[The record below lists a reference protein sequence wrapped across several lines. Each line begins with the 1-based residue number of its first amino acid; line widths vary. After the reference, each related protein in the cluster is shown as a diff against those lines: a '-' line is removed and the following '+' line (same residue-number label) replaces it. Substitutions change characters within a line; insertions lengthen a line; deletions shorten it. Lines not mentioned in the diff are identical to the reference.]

1 MTRRVSCPTL
11 IGRSAELERLD
22 AALTQAQNGSSV
34 LLFVSGDA
42 GIGKSRLVTTFT
54 EHARRRD
61 ALVFTGGC
69 LDLAEGAAPYAPFVA
84 ALRPL
89 AYELTAEELGHVL
102 GEAPR
107 ELGALLPE
115 LCGRPPAR
123 RDGAE
128 RGRLYELA
136 LGLFQRMAALRP
148 AVLVLEDLHWIDPAS
163 ADLLALLGANLR
175 RAGLLVIGTY
185 RSDEVVRGHPL
196 HGTVLELERSGRAER
211 IELAGLSRDEVAAQV
226 AGILG
231 IRPAVRQVG
240 ALFARTEGNPFF
252 VEELVAAGPTT
263 NEVPASLRE
272 VLLTRV
278 ERLAPETRRVLRAVA
293 AIGRVGDEELIAAVT
308 GLPPESLD
316 DALHEAVAHRLLVV
330 TDDGYDVRH
339 ALLRDALHTELLPG
353 ERSRLHRAVA
363 TALEKHGPSA
373 ELARHWHAAGD
384 ADRALSGF
392 VAAAAA
398 AQASYAWAVALAH
411 YERALRLWPEVPDA
425 AARTGMPYAE
435 LLGRAAEVATAA
447 GEVDRAARLAEEAM
461 GEVDPAAEPTRAAGL
476 WTLVG
481 RIRWVAGDLAAAC
494 AAYDKAI
501 ALLPA
506 EASARER
513 ARVRG
518 LQGHALMIQCRFRE
532 SVASCREA
540 VEAAVAVGARDIE
553 GHARNTMG
561 VSLAMLGEMTNGL
574 AELAEALRSAKE
586 REDAWEVGRAYVNYT
601 EALLW
606 AGDWAKAAELGMEGV
621 GICRRLGYGRTTCMC
636 AAGNTLAALI
646 RLGRWSDADRLV
658 DDVMDIEAPP
668 WQRWGVT
675 LAMAELQLRR
685 GDSDGARRHLAT
697 LAEITGRTDDLDLA
711 SSYHACRA
719 RLAILEHDLTAAR
732 GHVRA
737 GLDVIRGSEFIRIGP
752 ELCAAGI
759 RAEAGLHGD
768 ATPLLEE
775 CRAML
780 AAMPKMPEP
789 EAYGLQAE
797 AEATRTAAPDP
808 ALWRS
813 ATALWEELGETYRA
827 AYCRTREAEAILAVR
842 GPREDAVE
850 ALRAAWATADA
861 LGADALRPEIE
872 NLARRA
878 RLDLVPAAEE
888 PEPAEEPVPGLT
900 ARETEVLALLSSG
913 RTNRQIAETLF
924 ISERTVGV
932 HVSRILHKLGVPNR
946 GAAAH
951 LFRAS
956 N

>member
-11 IGRSAELERLD
+11 IGRAAELDRLD
-22 AALTQAQNGSSV
+22 AALTQAQGGSSV

-54 EHARRRD
+54 DRARWRD

-89 AYELTAEELGHVL
+89 AEELTAEELSHVL
-102 GEAPR
+102 GDAPR

-115 LCGRPPAR
+115 LCGRPPTR

-163 ADLLALLGANLR
+163 ADLLSLLGTNLR
-175 RAGLLVIGTY
+175 RSGLVVVGTY

-196 HGTVLELERSGRAER
+196 HGTVLELERSGNAER
-211 IELAGLSRDEVAAQV
+211 IELSNLSRDEVAAQV

-231 IRPAVRQVG
+231 TRPATRQVG
-240 ALFARTEGNPFF
+240 TLFDRSEGNPFF

-263 NEVPASLRE
+263 RELPASLRE

-293 AIGRVGDEELIAAVT
+293 TIGRVGDEELIAAVT
-308 GLPPESLD
+308 DLPSEALN

-339 ALLRDALHTELLPG
+339 ALLREALHTELLPG
-353 ERSRLHRAVA
+353 ERSRLHVAVA
-363 TALEKHGPSA
+363 TALEKRGPSA

-384 ADRALSGF
+384 AERALTGF

-398 AQASYAWAVALAH
+398 AAAGYAWAIALAH
-411 YERALRLWPEVPDA
+411 YERAIRLWPEVPDA
-425 AARTGMPYAE
+425 ESRAGMPHAE

-447 GEVDRAARLAEEAM
+447 GEVDQAARLVEEAM
-461 GEVDPAAEPTRAAGL
+461 TEVDPAAAPTRAASL
-476 WTLVG
+476 WTLMG
-481 RIRWVAGDLAAAC
+481 RVRWMAGDMAAAC
-494 AAYDKAI
+494 EAYDRAI
-501 ALLPA
+501 ALLPT

-518 LQGHALMIQCRFRE
+518 LQGHALMIQCHFRE

-540 VEAAVAVGARDIE
+540 IEVATAVGARDIE

-561 VSLAMLGEMTNGL
+561 VSLAMLGEMTAGL

-586 REDAWEVGRAYVNYT
+586 REDAWELGRAYVNYT

-621 GICRRLGYGRTTCMC
+621 GTCRRLGYGRTTCMC

-646 RLGRWSDADRLV
+646 RLGRWSDANRLV
-658 DDVMDIEAPP
+658 DEVMDIDAPP

-685 GDSDGARRHLAT
+685 GDADGARRHLAT
-697 LAEITGRTDDLDLA
+697 LAETVGRTDDLDLA
-711 SSYHACRA
+711 SAYHACRA
-719 RLAILEHDLTAAR
+719 RLAILEHDPMAAR
-732 GHVRA
+732 SHVRA
-737 GLDVIRGSEFIRIGP
+737 GLDVIRGSEFTRIGP
-752 ELCAAGI
+752 ELCASGI
-759 RAEAGLHGD
+759 RVEAGLYGD
-768 ATPLLEE
+768 PTPLLEE
-775 CRAML
+775 CRATL
-780 AAMPKMPEP
+780 AAMPRMPES

-797 AEATRTAAPDP
+797 AEATRLTGPDP
-808 ALWRS
+808 VLWRS
-813 ATALWEELGETYRA
+813 VIALWDDLGEIYRA
-827 AYCRTREAEAILAVR
+827 AYCRIREAEAILAVR
-842 GPREDAVE
+842 GPREAAVK
-850 ALRAAWATADA
+850 ALRTAWAAADA
-861 LGADALRPEIE
+861 LGAGALRPEIE
-872 NLARRA
+872 DLARRA
-878 RLDLVPAAEE
+878 RLDLVPAEE
-888 PEPAEEPVPGLT
+888 PDPAEETVPGLT
-900 ARETEVLALLSSG
+900 AREVEVLALLSSG

>member
-11 IGRSAELERLD
+11 IGRDAELDRLD
-22 AALTQAQNGSSV
+22 AALTQAQGGSSV
-34 LLFVSGDA
+34 LLFVAGDA
-42 GIGKSRLVTTFT
+42 GIGKSRLVATFI
-54 EHARRRD
+54 ERARRRD

-89 AYELTAEELGHVL
+89 ADELTAEELAHVL

-163 ADLLALLGANLR
+163 ADLLSLLGANLR
-175 RAGLLVIGTY
+175 RAGLLIVGTY
-185 RSDEVVRGHPL
+185 RSDEVGRDHPL
-196 HGTVLELERSGRAER
+196 HGTVLELERSGHAER

-231 IRPAVRQVG
+231 TRPATRQVG
-240 ALFARTEGNPFF
+240 SLFDRSEGNAFF

-263 NEVPASLRE
+263 KELPASLRE

-293 AIGRVGDEELIAAVT
+293 TIGRVSDEELIAAVT
-308 GLPPESLD
+308 RLSPVELD

-330 TDDGYDVRH
+330 TGDGYDVRH
-339 ALLRDALHTELLPG
+339 ALLREALHAELLPG
-353 ERSRLHRAVA
+353 ERARLHVAVA
-363 TALEKHGPSA
+363 TALEKRGPSA

-384 ADRALSGF
+384 AARALSGF
-392 VAAAAA
+392 VGAAGA
-398 AQASYAWAVALAH
+398 AQATYAWAVALAH

-425 AARTGMPYAE
+425 ESRAGMPHPE
-435 LLGRAAEVATAA
+435 LMRRAADAATAA

-461 GEVDPAAEPTRAAGL
+461 AEVDPATAPACAASL
-476 WTLVG
+476 WTLMG
-481 RIRWVAGDLAAAC
+481 RIRWVAGDMAGAS

-506 EASARER
+506 EESARER

-518 LQGHALMIQCRFRE
+518 LQGHALMIQARYRE

-540 VEAAVAVGARDIE
+540 IEAAAAVGARDIE

-561 VSLAMLGEMTNGL
+561 VSLGMLGEVTTGL
-574 AELAEALRSAKE
+574 SELAEALRSAKE
-586 REDAWEVGRAYVNYT
+586 RDDAWEIGRAYVNYT
-601 EALLW
+601 DALLW
-606 AGDWAKAAELGMEGV
+606 AGDWARAAEVGMEGV
-621 GICRRLGYGRTTCMC
+621 SICRGLGYGRTTCLC

-646 RLGRWSDADRLV
+646 RLGRWSDADRLAGE
-658 DDVMDIEAPP
+658 VMDIEAPP

-685 GDSDGARRHLAT
+685 GDGEGARRHLAS
-697 LAEITGRTDDLDLA
+697 LAETVDRTDGIDLA
-711 SSYHACRA
+711 SAYHACRA
-719 RLAILEHDLTAAR
+719 RLAILDKDLSAAR
-732 GHVRA
+732 THVRA
-737 GLDVIRGSEFIRIGP
+737 GLDVIRGSEFTRIGP
-752 ELCAAGI
+752 ELCSAGI
-759 RAEAGLHGD
+759 LVEATVRGEAE
-768 ATPLLEE
+768 PLLEE
-775 CRAML
+775 CRELL
-780 AAMPKMPEP
+780 AAMPATP
-789 EAYGLQAE
+789 EAEAYALQAE
-797 AEATRTAAPDP
+797 AEATRLGTPDP

-813 ATALWEELGETYRA
+813 VTEVWERLGEAYRA
-827 AYCRTREAEAILAVR
+827 AYCRFREAEAILAVR
-842 GPREDAVE
+842 GPRDEAVE
-850 ALRAAWATADA
+850 ALRASWETIGA
-861 LGADALRPEIE
+861 LGAGGVGQNVED
-872 NLARRA
+872 LARRA
-878 RLDLVPAAEE
+878 RLDLVPAEE
-888 PEPAEEPVPGLT
+888 SVPGLT
-900 ARETEVLALLSSG
+900 AREAEVLTLLSSG

-932 HVSRILHKLGVPNR
+932 HVSRILRKLGVPNR

-956 N
+956 G